1 MDAKQL
7 LGQRVKSYRR
17 QLGLTME
24 EMAYRCGLH
33 ASYIALLESGKRNP
47 SLDTLEKVAL
57 GLDVQLCDLLDFNQ
71 EPEITIYDTTTNK
84 IISTVSKLS
93 ERDREQA
100 LVVVNALAKV
110 AEERER

>member
-7 LGQRVKSYRR
+7 LGQRVKSYRK

-33 ASYIALLESGKRNP
+33 ASYIALLEGGRRNP

-57 GLDVQLCDLLDFNQ
+57 GLDVQLCDLLDFGA
-71 EPEITIYDTTTNK
+71 EPDITIYDTTTNK
-84 IISTVSKLS
+84 IVSTVSRLS
-93 ERDREQA
+93 EKDREQA
-100 LVVVNALAKV
+100 LIVLNAIARI
-110 AEERER
+110 AEDRD

>member
-7 LGQRVKSYRR
+7 LGQRVKKYRR

-33 ASYIALLESGKRNP
+33 ASYIALLEGGKRNP

-57 GLDVQLCDLLDFNQ
+57 GLDVQLCDLLDFNA

-84 IISTVSKLS
+84 IISTVSRLS
-93 ERDREQA
+93 EQDREQA
-100 LVVVNALAKV
+100 LVVVNALARV
-110 AEERER
+110 AEK